1 MATYTI
7 CALPA
12 VWWQRNGDEAQQ
24 PADIQLIREL
34 IREAQ
39 GLWRRIQKGV
49 NAETERS
56 RYSMCLEELEGQLA
70 ARLVPVPDF
79 QGKAPG
85 ADQIAAVAIDGR
97 YFDFLAR
104 FLLEENERKK
114 LGGDLTSEPTK
125 NKVALPGLGASI
137 FPPDTVEF
145 HVAAVEERLAQDT
158 DLPEDVR
165 KVVVGRQ
172 CLLRQIAARHEG
184 VIEFG
189 EVLDNLEPYAPPRRQ
204 VNAQEAYSPEV
215 LPDAAPEIPLK
226 AGKRKSMELRLR
238 EAVEAALPGGKVN
251 MSLQPHEVTTEVLA
265 EFVTCAEGVKP
276 GVIRVIYADGS
287 EARPFPLRCL
297 SPGKARDE
305 HEVLLKAALMSMR
318 HLEID
323 PLVDFAWFRN
333 REVSQT
339 RALADSDDFCF
350 EYSQKQFAE
359 LRAVYQGKRIA
370 LHLYHTGFEPA
381 ALGFYRALTMT
392 LQQERWIT
400 VVPHYFRGEEGF
412 ARSLREWR

>member
-12 VWWQRNGDEAQQ
+12 VWWKRNGEEAQQ
-24 PADIQLIREL
+24 PADIQLIRTL
-34 IREAQ
+34 MREAQ
-39 GLWRRIQKGV
+39 GLWRRIHKGV
-49 NAETERS
+49 NADAERG
-56 RYSMCLEELEGQLA
+56 RYCMCLEELEGHLA
-70 ARLVPVPDF
+70 VRLIRVADFEAEVPD
-79 QGKAPG
+79 

-104 FLLEENERKK
+104 YHLEENERKK
-114 LGGDLTSEPTK
+114 LGGDLTSEPAK
-125 NKVALPGLGASI
+125 NNVPLPGLGASI

-145 HVAAVEERLAQDT
+145 HIAAVEERLAQDT

-165 KVVVGRQ
+165 EVVLARQ
-172 CLLRQIAARHEG
+172 VLLRQIAARQEG
-184 VIEFG
+184 VIEIG
-189 EVLDNLEPYAPPRRQ
+189 ELLDNVGPHLPPPRQ
-204 VNAQEAYSPEV
+204 VKAQAAVASATPS
-215 LPDAAPEIPLK
+215 DAAPDLPLK
-226 AGKRKSMELRLR
+226 AGKRKIMELRLR
-238 EAVEAALPGGKVN
+238 QAVEAALPGGKIN
-251 MSLQPHEVTTEVLA
+251 MSHQPHEVTTEVLA
-265 EFVTCAEGVKP
+265 EFVTCAEGEEP
-276 GVIRVIYADGS
+276 GVIRVVYADGS

-297 SPGKARDE
+297 PPAKTGSEP
-305 HEVLLKAALMSMR
+305 EVLLKAALMSMR

-339 RALADSDDFCF
+339 RALADSDAFCF

-359 LRAVYQGKRIA
+359 LRAVYRGKRLT

-381 ALGFYRALTMT
+381 ALGFYRALTLT

-412 ARSLREWR
+412 ARSSREWR